1 MKIELD
7 IEEIVGDMFTSMEYL
22 GDGEYTPS
30 LTFKEAVK
38 EEVLGSITRTILRE
52 VNLECLASARQTAS
66 AAATTFIEQELQL
79 LVREKLHTGEILS
92 TNETIKSIDALIEAQ
107 FARINLDLVINKHI
121 HKIVED
127 FTKDLKVQYNNV
139 FASKVVQSL
148 AANNML
154 NPDVA
159 KLLLG
164 ESK

>member
-7 IEEIVGDMFTSMEYL
+7 IVGDMFTSMEYL

-52 VNLECLASARQTAS
+52 ENLECLASARQTA
-66 AAATTFIEQELQL
+66 ATAATTFIEQEQELEL
-79 LVREKLHTGEILS
+79 ELIVREKLRTGEILS
-92 TNETIKSIDALIEAQ
+92 TKETLKSWDALIERQ
-107 FARINLDLVINKHI
+107 FNRINLDSVINKHI
-121 HKIVED
+121 QRAVED
-127 FTKDLKVQYNNV
+127 LKIQYNNV

-154 NPDVA
+154 NPDIT

-164 ESK
+164 EPK